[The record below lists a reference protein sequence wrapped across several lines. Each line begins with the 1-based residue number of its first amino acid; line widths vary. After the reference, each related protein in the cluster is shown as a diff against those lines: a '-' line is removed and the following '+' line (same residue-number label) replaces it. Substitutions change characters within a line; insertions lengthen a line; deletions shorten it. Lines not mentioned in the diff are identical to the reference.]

1 VTVVLVNGNPETGSV
16 WAPLIGALGRT
27 DVAVMSPPGFGA
39 PVPDDFGAT
48 YDDYVAWLVTQL
60 EQIGEPVD
68 LLGHDWGANF
78 VLRLACERPD
88 LLRSWSMDTAGC
100 FAPGYSFPDV
110 CHVWQTAGAG
120 EEAIAAWLAVGVH
133 GRAAINESLGMSAPV
148 AQDLAEAFDETMG
161 RCILSVY
168 RSVPEEV
175 LTYWG
180 QRASAA
186 ATRPGLVLIPT
197 QDVHT
202 GSESG
207 HRWLAERAQAKVAV
221 LEGLG
226 HWWMLENPS
235 LAARALDQ
243 FWGEG

>member
-16 WAPLIGALGRT
+16 WGPLVAALGR
-27 DVAVMSPPGFGA
+27 DDLVLLSPPGFGA
-39 PVPDDFGAT
+39 SVPEGFGAT
-48 YDDYVAWLVTQL
+48 YDEYVAWLITEL

-88 LLRSWSMDTAGC
+88 LLRSWSVDTAGC
-100 FAPGYSFPDV
+100 FAPGYSFPEV
-110 CHVWQTAGAG
+110 CHVWQTPGAG
-120 EEAIAAWLAVGVH
+120 ERAIAAWLALDVH
-133 GRAAINESLGMSAPV
+133 DRAAINESLGMSADV
-148 AQDLAEAFDETMG
+148 AEDLAEALDERMG

-175 LTYWG
+175 LAHWG

-186 ATRPGLVLIPT
+186 AARPGLVLIPT
-197 QDVHT
+197 HDEHT
-202 GSESG
+202 GGEAG
-207 HRWLAERAQAKVAV
+207 HRWLAERARAKVAV

-226 HWWMLENPS
+226 HWWMLQDPS
-235 LAARALDQ
+235 VAARALGQ
-243 FWGEG
+243 FWEKR